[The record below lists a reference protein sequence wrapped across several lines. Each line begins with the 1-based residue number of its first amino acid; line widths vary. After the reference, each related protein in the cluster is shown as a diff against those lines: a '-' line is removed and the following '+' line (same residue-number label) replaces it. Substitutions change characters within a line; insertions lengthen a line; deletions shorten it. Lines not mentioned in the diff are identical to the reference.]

1 MNYQIGDLL
10 IGKHGGKIF
19 MIKEVIDIR
28 RALFNGVYLDDTVGY
43 RIAPT
48 DDLEYTFVVAH
59 DELHERFEPYTM
71 EKL

>member
-1 MNYQIGDLL
+1 MYYQTSDLL

-59 DELHERFEPYTM
+59 DELHERFHPLTM
-71 EKL
+71 EKK

>member
-10 IGKHGGKIF
+10 LGKHGGKIF
-19 MIKEVIDIR
+19 MIKKVIDIK
-28 RALFNGVYLDDTVGY
+28 RALFNGVYLEDTVGY

-48 DDLEYTFVVAH
+48 DNLGYAFVVAH
-59 DELHERFEPYTM
+59 DELHERFEPFTM